1 MLLRIAMERLHGAQ
15 VSHDGIIGIDTAPV
29 ASPGA
34 LLALLRSPAPPAGLV
49 PAAAL
54 LVEAASGGSGRG
66 SKSGGGGGGS
76 GGAVAAEAL
85 QELMALQQAAW
96 LLRTC
101 HVARVYELL
110 AHALEHLMILSDA
123 YQRELVLIRVAMRTG
138 GGHPPML

>member
-1 MLLRIAMERLHGAQ
+1 M
-15 VSHDGIIGIDTAPV
+15 
-29 ASPGA
+29 
-34 LLALLRSPAPPAGLV
+34 LRSPAPPAGLV

-66 SKSGGGGGGS
+66 AKGPPGG

-101 HVARVYELL
+101 HVACTYQLL
-110 AHALEHLMILSDA
+110 
-123 YQRELVLIRVAMRTG
+123 G
-138 GGHPPML
+138 GYL

>member
-1 MLLRIAMERLHGAQ
+1 M
-15 VSHDGIIGIDTAPV
+15 

-66 SKSGGGGGGS
+66 AKSGGGGGGG

-101 HVARVYELL
+101 HVARTYQEL
-110 AHALEHLMILSDA
+110 
-123 YQRELVLIRVAMRTG
+123 G
-138 GGHPPML
+138 GCL